1 MPSLWGS
8 RNKKDDDQEVRDG
21 PGPPEERGSN
31 EYAAREP
38 DEHTRLLPNRLD
50 SDNRQYL
57 TPDDPAVSPY
67 NLWTVRLLRW
77 VTVLF
82 TALTFTWW
90 TLTLVSSFVTPPGM
104 HTRGSGFY
112 AFSYSSVALFTLLF
126 TLVFFAAPSKAVRVL
141 AIFMA
146 LMLLVNMILIVA
158 VQKNRYE
165 EAGVGVASV
174 VWPPSGAFVVSLWAL
189 ACDRTVKWGKAEEEE
204 RLTGRV
210 ETRRTVWEWTEVL
223 ISTVAYV
230 VLSLIIIL
238 ITATLILRS
247 LDAGFG
253 PPGEQ
258 YWVDG
263 DQYRIH
269 VYCDGNGTDAAGNKL
284 PTVFFEGGDL
294 PVENGLWQ
302 FAQNALKN
310 DSISRYCFADRPG
323 YGWSDTAPSPL
334 SAGMAT
340 DALSEALARAG
351 EKGPWILAS
360 AGIGSV
366 YSQIF
371 SSRHGREVNGLLLI
385 DPLHEDLLHRVSDPG
400 RGFSYWL
407 RGVFSPLGI
416 ERLPGAIFRGRTS
429 ADRVWGRSARQSGKY
444 LFSKLQESLV
454 ADSLTKREVISSKAI
469 QYPNTPLVV
478 ISSGVNIRKD
488 SEWEDKQRDFSHL
501 TRNLK
506 HWDTVDDAPHNVWET
521 LDGRQKIE
529 KRLRQMVHA

>member
-1 MPSLWGS
+1 MSSLWGT
-8 RNKKDDDQEVRDG
+8 RNKKDDDDAPE
-21 PGPPEERGSN
+21 GPPEERGSN
-31 EYAAREP
+31 EYPARGP

-67 NLWTVRLLRW
+67 NLWTVRMMRW
-77 VTVLF
+77 ATVLF

-90 TLTLVSSFVTPPGM
+90 TLTLVSVFVTPPGM
-104 HTRGSGFY
+104 HTRGSGFQ
-112 AFSYSSVALFTLLF
+112 AFSYSSLALFTLLF
-126 TLVFFAAPSKAVRVL
+126 TLVFFGVPSKAVRIL
-141 AIFMA
+141 SIFMA
-146 LMLLVNMILIVA
+146 FMLFVDMILILA

-165 EAGVGVASV
+165 ETGVGVASV
-174 VWPPSGAFVVSLWAL
+174 VWAFLMSLWAL

-230 VLSLIIIL
+230 ILSVVIVL

-269 VYCDGNGTDAAGNKL
+269 VYCDGNGTDAAGTKL
-284 PTVFFEGGDL
+284 PTVLFEGGDL

-310 DSISRYCFADRPG
+310 GSISRYCFADRPG

-351 EKGPWILAS
+351 EHGPWVLAS

-385 DPLHEDLLHRVSDPG
+385 DPLHEDLLHRISDSG
-400 RGFSYWL
+400 RGFLYWL
-407 RGVFSPLGI
+407 RGVLSPLGL
-416 ERLPGAIFRGRTS
+416 EHLPGAVFKGRTS
-429 ADRVWGRSARQSGKY
+429 EDRVWGRSARQGGKY
-444 LFSKLQESLV
+444 LFTKLQESLV
-454 ADSLTKREVISSKAI
+454 ADTLTKREVISSKAI
-469 QYPNTPLVV
+469 QYPDAPLVL
-478 ISSGVNIRKD
+478 ISSGENIRKD
-488 SEWEDKQRDFSHL
+488 SEWEDKQRDLSHL

-506 HWDTVDDAPHNVWET
+506 HWDIVDKAPHNVWET
-521 LDGRQKIE
+521 LEGRQKIE

>member
-1 MPSLWGS
+1 MSSLWGT
-8 RNKKDDDQEVRDG
+8 RNNKDNDNVPE
-21 PGPPEERGSN
+21 GPPEERVSSD
-31 EYAAREP
+31 YTAREP
-38 DEHTRLLPNRLD
+38 DEHSRLLPNRLD
-50 SDNRQYL
+50 SNSRQYL

-67 NLWTVRLLRW
+67 NLWTVRVMRW
-77 VTVLF
+77 ATVLF
-82 TALTFTWW
+82 TALTLTWW
-90 TLTLVSSFVTPPGM
+90 TLTLVSAFVTPPGM
-104 HTRGSGFY
+104 HTRGSGFF
-112 AFSYSSVALFTLLF
+112 AFSYSSLALFTLLF
-126 TLVFFAAPSKAVRVL
+126 TLVFFGAPSKAVRVL
-141 AIFMA
+141 SIFMA
-146 LMLLVNMILIVA
+146 VMLFVDMILIVA

-165 EAGVGVASV
+165 ETSVGIASV
-174 VWPPSGAFVVSLWAL
+174 VWAFLMSLWAL

-223 ISTVAYV
+223 FSTIAYV
-230 VLSLIIIL
+230 ILSVVIVL

-247 LDAGFG
+247 LDAGYG

-269 VYCDGNGTDAAGNKL
+269 IYCDGNNTDASGTKL
-284 PTVFFEGGDL
+284 PTVLLEGGDL

-310 DSISRYCFADRPG
+310 GSISRYCFADRPG

-351 EKGPWILAS
+351 EHGPWVLAS

-385 DPLHEDLLHRVSDPG
+385 DPLHEDLLVRVSDPG
-400 RGFSYWL
+400 RGFMYWL
-407 RGVFSPLGI
+407 RGVISPLGL
-416 ERLPGAIFRGRTS
+416 ERLPGAIFKGRTS
-429 ADRVWGRSARQSGKY
+429 ADRVCGRSARQNGKY
-444 LFSKLQESLV
+444 LFAKLQESLV
-454 ADSLTKREVISSKAI
+454 ANTLSKREVISSKTI
-469 QYPNTPLVV
+469 QYPGTPLVL
-478 ISSGVNIRKD
+478 ISSGEKIRRD
-488 SEWEDKQRDFSHL
+488 SEWEDKQRDLSHL

-506 HWDTVDDAPHNVWET
+506 HWDIVDKAPHDVWDT
-521 LDGRQKIE
+521 LDGREMME